1 MKLKRNYTMTERERK
16 DKLLVLENAYRQI
29 KLTLIDGESF
39 LQVMSKR
46 DLEKLRDEILDKII
60 QLEKE
65 LDFRKK

>member
-1 MKLKRNYTMTERERK
+1 MTERERK

-29 KLTLIDGESF
+29 KLTLIDEESF